1 MSQPD
6 RYAFDKETIKLNA
19 YRLLCLFYASKTIAS
34 LSDPNDRSDPAS
46 CLEAQFFQREITHAL
61 LNLAICIR
69 TLDDQMKT
77 LPLQDPRYI
86 AYENICKDNHN
97 KHWCT
102 IFDDEKS
109 LKNGQQHLPLR
120 EVCNKILHA
129 AQIDAQRFQQTGGH
143 AMDYYNMDDFSLQNR
158 ESSDA
163 NILGPTPILWTYL
176 SGNIRLSGRN
186 KGKSWVHLLV
196 IPSFV
201 DATYHLIDS
210 LP

>member
-6 RYAFDKETIKLNA
+6 SYALDKETIKLNA
-19 YRLLCLFYASKTIAS
+19 YRLLCLFYASKTISS
-34 LSDPNDRSDPAS
+34 LSDPDNRSDPAS

-86 AYENICKDNHN
+86 AYENDCKDNHN

-102 IFDDEKS
+102 IFDDKES
-109 LKNGQQHLPLR
+109 LRDGEQHLPLR

-129 AQIDAQRFQQTGGH
+129 SQVDMQRLQETGGH
-143 AMDYYNMDDFSLQNR
+143 IMDYYNIGDSSFQNK
-158 ESSDA
+158 ESTDENTLEPA
-163 NILGPTPILWTYL
+163 PTQWTYL
-176 SGNIRLSGRN
+176 SGTVRLVGSH
-186 KGKSWVHLLV
+186 KGKPWVHLLV
-196 IPSFV
+196 IPSFI
-201 DATYHLIDS
+201 DATYHLIES